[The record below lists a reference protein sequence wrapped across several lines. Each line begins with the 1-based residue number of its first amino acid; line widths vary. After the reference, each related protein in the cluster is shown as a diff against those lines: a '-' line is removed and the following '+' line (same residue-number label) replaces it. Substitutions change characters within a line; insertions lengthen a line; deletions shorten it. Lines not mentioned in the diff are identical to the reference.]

1 MSKDGL
7 QDPNQPEQGSK
18 DALERR
24 EALIKL
30 GKYTAY
36 AAPLLIATVTSAQA
50 LTISGAPSPSPGP
63 APSPA
68 PVSSDIRQKRDIEQ
82 LGRSADGIGI
92 YRYKYLWSDTS
103 YVGVMAQEVATV
115 EPEAISSGA
124 DGYLRVDYAR
134 LGLSLLTWDQW
145 RRRPNSRLAAA
156 A

>member
-7 QDPNQPEQGSK
+7 QDPNQAEQGSK

-50 LTISGAPSPSPGP
+50 TTISGAPSPSPGP
-63 APSPA
+63 APF
-68 PVSSDIRQKRDIEQ
+68 SDIRVKRNIEP
-82 LGRSADGIGI
+82 LGRSADGIEI

-103 YVGVMAQEVATV
+103 YVGVMAQEVATI
-115 EPEAISSGA
+115 EPEAISTGP

-134 LGLSLLTWDQW
+134 LGLSLLTWDEW
-145 RRRPNSRLAAA
+145 RRRPNSRLAAEA
-156 A
+156 